1 MAFHTTMMSF
11 MQKNGQ
17 IDDTYGTYSMGFYC
31 LNR

>member
-1 MAFHTTMMSF
+1 MGFQMSMMSF